1 MYKDDLEIVKGMV
14 DAAKAE
20 IKAEIDARF
29 KKLEAKLEAKLEKP
43 KTAGTAKTSGKG

>member
-1 MYKDDLEIVKGMV
+1 MLKDDLKIVKNMI

-29 KKLEAKLEAKLEKP
+29 KKLEAKLEKP

>member
-20 IKAEIDARF
+20 IKAEIDARL
-29 KKLEAKLEAKLEKP
+29 KKLEAKLEKP